1 MSIDPFLV
9 WLESTALSEW
19 VVGSPSLLAFPGI
32 LALHAA
38 RPGVTEMIAGE

>member
-9 WLESTALSEW
+9 WLESTPLSEW

-32 LALHAA
+32 LAYLVMWVVMP
-38 RPGVTEMIAGE
+38 RPD